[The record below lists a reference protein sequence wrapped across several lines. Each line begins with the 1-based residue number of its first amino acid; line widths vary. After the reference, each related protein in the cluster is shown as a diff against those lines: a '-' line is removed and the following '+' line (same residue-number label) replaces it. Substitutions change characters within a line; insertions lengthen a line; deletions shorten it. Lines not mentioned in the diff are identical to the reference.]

1 MFLLKILPNWPM
13 GMCVLFLTMCNI
25 PIGQYDIVVHSIILT
40 NMHCT
45 TICKIIL
52 SHK

>member
-1 MFLLKILPNWPM
+1 LTNGYVCF
-13 GMCVLFLTMCNI
+13 VLTICSI

-40 NMHCT
+40 NMYCT
-45 TICKIIL
+45 TKCKVIF